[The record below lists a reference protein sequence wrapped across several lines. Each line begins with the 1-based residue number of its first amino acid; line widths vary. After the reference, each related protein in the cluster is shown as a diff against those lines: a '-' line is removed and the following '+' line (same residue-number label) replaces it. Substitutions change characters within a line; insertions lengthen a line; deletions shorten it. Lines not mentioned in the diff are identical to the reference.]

1 MDPQEDSDEIELEV
15 TPEDISS
22 YKRLDLY
29 LAAKC
34 PHLSR
39 SVIKKIFEAQGITSS
54 IKLELKKMPK
64 AGTAL
69 ILKVPPPIP
78 SKAIP
83 ENIPLSIVFE
93 DEHIIVVNKPAGMVT
108 HPGAGNY
115 TGTLVNAIL
124 YHCPKL
130 QESSL
135 NNRPGIAHRLDKG
148 TTGLIVVAKSQK
160 SLEELVTMFAARAIE
175 KTYHTLVMGTN
186 LPNSGTIKSTIGRHP
201 TNRLKMAANV
211 SGRDAITHYKVLS
224 TFKKMSYLQ
233 IKLETGRTHQIRV
246 HLSQILRHPILCD
259 PLYGNP
265 KENLIRLGLKFQEL
279 IGEYPFP
286 FLHAKTLSFDH
297 PITREKMYFDVDP
310 PKIFLDTLQLAREEL

>member
-1 MDPQEDSDEIELEV
+1 MDPQEDSDEIELEIS
-15 TPEDISS
+15 PEDISFF
-22 YKRLDLY
+22 KRLDLY
-29 LAAKC
+29 LCAKC

-39 SVIKKIFEAQGITSS
+39 SVIKKVFEAGGITSS
-54 IKLELKKMPK
+54 TKLELKKMPK
-64 AGTAL
+64 AGTSL
-69 ILKVPPPIP
+69 ILKIPPPIP
-78 SKAIP
+78 TKAIP

-148 TTGLIVVAKSQK
+148 TTGLIVVAKNQK
-160 SLEELVTMFAARAIE
+160 SLEELVTMFAARTID
-175 KTYHTLVMGTN
+175 KTYHTLVMGTS
-186 LPNSGTIKSTIGRHP
+186 LHRSGIIESTIGRHP
-201 TNRLKMAANV
+201 SNRLKMAANV
-211 SGRDAITHYKVLS
+211 SGRNAITHFKVLE
-224 TFKKMSYLQ
+224 TFKKMTYLQ

-246 HLSQILRHPILCD
+246 HLSQVLKHPILCD

-265 KENLIRLGLKFQEL
+265 GENLNRLGPKFKEL
-279 IGEYPFP
+279 IGEYPYP
-286 FLHAKTLSFDH
+286 FLHAKTLSFNH
-297 PITREKMYFDVDP
+297 PITGEKMNFDVEL
-310 PKIFLDTLQLAREEL
+310 PKIFLDTLRLAREEI

>member
-1 MDPQEDSDEIELEV
+1 MEIQEDSDEIEFEIL
-15 TPEDISS
+15 PEDLTSF
-22 YKRLDLY
+22 KRLDLY
-29 LAAKC
+29 LSSKC

-39 SVIKKIFEAQGITSS
+39 SVIKKIFEAGGITSQV
-54 IKLELKKMPK
+54 KLELKKMPK
-64 AGTAL
+64 AGT
-69 ILKVPPPIP
+69 ILNLKIPPPVP

-93 DEHIIVVNKPAGMVT
+93 DEYFIVINKPAGLVT

-115 TGTLVNAIL
+115 TGTFVNAIL
-124 YHCPKL
+124 YHYPKL

-160 SLEELVTMFAARAIE
+160 SLEELVTMFAARKIE
-175 KTYHTLVMGTN
+175 KTYHALVMGTN
-186 LPNSGTIKSTIGRHP
+186 MPAAGIIKSTIGRHP

-211 SGRDAITHYKVLS
+211 SGRDAITHYKVLES
-224 TFKKMSYLQ
+224 FKKISYLQ
-233 IKLETGRTHQIRV
+233 IRLETGRTHQIRV

-265 KENLIRLGLKFQEL
+265 SENLTRLGPKFKEL
-279 IGEYPFP
+279 IGDYPFP

-297 PITREKMYFDVDP
+297 PFTGEKMHFDVDP
-310 PKIFLDTLQLAREEL
+310 PKIFLDTLKLAREDK

>member
-1 MDPQEDSDEIELEV
+1 MEDQEDSDEIELKII
-15 TPEDISS
+15 PEDLTSF
-22 YKRLDLY
+22 KRLDHY
-29 LAAKC
+29 LCSKC

-39 SVIKKIFEAQGITSS
+39 SVIKKIFEAGGVTSS
-54 IKLELKKMPK
+54 EKLELKKMPK
-64 AGTAL
+64 PGTEL
-69 ILKVPPPIP
+69 VLKIPPPIP

-93 DEHIIVVNKPAGMVT
+93 DEHLIVINKEAGMVT

-124 YHCPKL
+124 FHFPKL

-160 SLEELVTMFAARAIE
+160 CLEELVTMFAAREIE
-175 KTYHTLVMGTN
+175 KTYHTLVMGTG
-186 LPNSGTIKSTIGRHP
+186 LTASGTIKSTIGRHP

-211 SGRDAITHYKVLS
+211 SGREAITHYKVLN
-224 TFKKMSYLQ
+224 TFKKMTYLQ

-246 HLSQILRHPILCD
+246 HMSQILRHPILCD

-265 KENLIRLGLKFQEL
+265 GENLNRLGPKYKEL
-279 IGEYPFP
+279 IGDYPFP
-286 FLHAKTLSFDH
+286 FLHAKTLAFKH
-297 PITREKMYFDVDP
+297 PFTGLQMNFDVDP
-310 PKIFLDTLQLAREEL
+310 PKIFLDTIKLAVEEM

>member
-1 MDPQEDSDEIELEV
+1 MDPQEDSDEIEFEIA
-15 TPEDISS
+15 PEDIAGF
-22 YKRLDLY
+22 KRLDLY
-29 LAAKC
+29 LCAKC

-39 SVIKKIFEAQGITSS
+39 SVIKKIFLSGGVTSQD
-54 IKLELKKMPK
+54 KLELKKMPK
-64 AGTAL
+64 IGTVL
-69 ILKVPPPIP
+69 ILKIPPPIP
-78 SKAIP
+78 TKTTP

-93 DEHIIVVNKPAGMVT
+93 DEHIIVINKPAGMVT

-115 TGTLVNAIL
+115 SGTLVNAIL

-160 SLEELVTMFAARAIE
+160 SLEELVTMFAARTIE
-175 KTYHTLVMGTN
+175 KTYHTLVMGTT

-211 SGRDAITHYKVLS
+211 SGREAITHYKTLN
-224 TFKKMSYLQ
+224 TFKKMTYLE

-246 HLSQILRHPILCD
+246 HLSQVLRHPILCD

-265 KENLIRLGLKFQEL
+265 KENLIRLGPKFQEL
-279 IGEYPFP
+279 IGDYPFP

-297 PITREKMYFDVDP
+297 PITREKMNFDVEP
-310 PKIFLDTLQLAREEL
+310 PKIFLDTIKLAREEM